1 MNPKCAR
8 EECGKTV
15 YPLEELNCLDKIWHK
30 QCFKCTVCGMTLS
43 MKTYKGYEKK
53 PYCESHYPKTVATA
67 VVDTPEMQRVRET
80 SKYQSQVKYHEDYEK
95 TKGQK
100 TDVATDFETE
110 RHKLNSKLTSD
121 VTYHGEKAKKK
132 EQEANRP
139 KESESVKKQAPAAS
153 KIERQSSKEIK
164 SPSYYSKSDI
174 SPNLQFCTP
183 AINGKAEAPPSNI
196 DTTDNEPINGTEN
209 TTSTTE
215 KTEIAAAPKKTKTT
229 KKKAKVEES
238 ES

>member
-139 KESESVKKQAPAAS
+139 KESESVKKQAPAA
-153 KIERQSSKEIK
+153 
-164 SPSYYSKSDI
+164 
-174 SPNLQFCTP
+174 
-183 AINGKAEAPPSNI
+183 EAPPSNI